1 MTEREIIRSARERV
15 GIRSD
20 RALAECTG
28 LSYSTLMHERR
39 TDPGSFILRELRQII
54 KKTDMQDA
62 DILALIK
69 GGGR

>member
-1 MTEREIIRSARERV
+1 MTERDIIRSARERA

-20 RALAECTG
+20 KELMERTG
-28 LSYSTLMHERR
+28 LPYSTFMHERKI
-39 TDPGSFILRELRQII
+39 DPGSFILRELRQII

-62 DILALIK
+62 DILALVK